1 MHSMECTNIMKG
13 NLGRVGKS
21 LNARDIGTH
30 GGRIEV
36 GDLTAGLDKLL
47 AAGVDF
53 GAVSPSQKGH
63 NLSESAHQGFPFN
76 RIGRPNLT
84 AGWGPVHTR
93 FETIASST
101 GSNSNY
107 HVTEIDFTV
116 TTPGD
121 YRIYLAHRLT
131 LSSGGS
137 IWSNDT
143 SVGAIQILDNDNNV
157 IHGIDTLYDSVNSTQ
172 GWQTLTYSS
181 GALTSLSVLK
191 NSLSN
196 GFVDMVMKSTTTLSS
211 RWNYAAGRTP
221 SAYTGAFNGLTGI
234 SGTWDDIPMPVGYY
248 TMPQTWVGS
257 SLSSNE
263 SSSQS
268 HGQGTYP
275 NSSAFIY
282 AEASSPRSYGNH
294 VFCRTS
300 STYAIPASG
309 KIRIAYLN
317 AVRTGQTGMD
327 EDDNLYIGFQ

>member
-1 MHSMECTNIMKG
+1 MECSDIMKG

-30 GGRIEV
+30 GGRVEV
-36 GDLTAGLDKLL
+36 NDLTSGLDKLI
-47 AAGVDF
+47 AAGIDF

-93 FETIASST
+93 FETLGSGT

-116 TTPGD
+116 STPGD
-121 YRIYLAHRLT
+121 YRIYLAHRLV
-131 LSSGGS
+131 LSTGGS

-172 GWQTLTYSS
+172 GWQTLSYSS
-181 GALTSLSVLK
+181 GALTSLFTLK
-191 NSLSN
+191 NSLGS
-196 GFVDMVMKSTTTLSS
+196 GFANMAMKSSTALTN

-221 SAYTGAFNGLTGI
+221 SAYTGAYNGLTGV
-234 SGTWDDIPMPVGYY
+234 SGAWDDVPMPVGYY

-257 SLSSNE
+257 SLNSNE
-263 SSSQS
+263 SINQS

-275 NSSAFIY
+275 NSSSFIY
-282 AEASSPRSYGNH
+282 AEASSPRTTGSH
-294 VFCRTS
+294 IFCRTG

-317 AVRTGQTGMD
+317 AVRTNQSPLD

>member
-1 MHSMECTNIMKG
+1 MKG

-36 GDLTAGLDKLL
+36 SDLTNGLDRLPPTGIID
-47 AAGVDF
+47 AGSF
-53 GAVSPSQKGH
+53 APGS

-76 RIGRPNLT
+76 RIGRVNIT
-84 AGWGPVHTR
+84 SSWAPVHTR
-93 FETIASST
+93 FETLASGT

-107 HVTEIDFTV
+107 HVTEIDFV
-116 TTPGD
+116 VSTPGD
-121 YRIYLAHRLT
+121 YRIYLAHRLV

-172 GWQTLTYSS
+172 GWQTLSYSS
-181 GALTSLSVLK
+181 GALTGLSILK
-191 NSLSN
+191 NSLGS
-196 GFVDMVMKSTTTLSS
+196 GFIDMVMKSTTTLSN

-221 SAYTGAFNGLTGI
+221 SAYTGAFNGLTGV
-234 SGTWDDIPMPVGYY
+234 SGTWDDIPMPVGYH

-257 SLSSNE
+257 SSSSNE

-268 HGQGTYP
+268 HGQGSYP
-275 NSSAFIY
+275 NSSSFIY
-282 AEASSPRSYGNH
+282 AEASSPRGTGSH
-294 VFCRTS
+294 VFCRTG

-317 AVRTGQTGMD
+317 AVRSGQSPQD
-327 EDDNLYIGFQ
+327 PDDNLYIGFQ